1 MLVTA
6 TVEQLLTGYP
16 LQEHRCS
23 YCKTSLEEGDRIRG
37 YAVQYAGDDR
47 WLVPRLYCWDCRP
60 DEFIS
65 MTLGATELLID
76 GTLVTVMDVTR
87 QCSSISLNDVESVTR
102 SVPEEGDAVL

>member
-16 LQEHRCS
+16 LQECRCS
-23 YCKTSLEEGDRIRG
+23 YCKTTLHEGDRVRG
-37 YAVQYAGDDR
+37 YAVQYAGDER
-47 WLVPRLYCWDCRP
+47 WSVPRLYCWDCRP

-65 MTLGATELLID
+65 MTLGATELLVD

-87 QCSSISLNDVESVTR
+87 QRSSVSLNEATPVAR
-102 SVPEEGDAVL
+102 SVPEEDDAVL